1 MASTLGVG
9 VGRGRCDDRTDE
21 NPLEEQPMDHSLTLR
36 GVGYVVVSAC
46 FGLMFS
52 GPIPEAAAL
61 PTADE
66 VLQELHL
73 SNSDRNAILEGKIV
87 DWSPS
92 EGSER
97 ELALG
102 MAFLVKSKPEKLAE
116 MYREALV
123 LKEVSVITAHG
134 RITGEGTMANLA
146 GVALQPNGEKEARR
160 YLNVEPGD
168 DLNLDAKEMAGFQA
182 LKAGGDAD
190 AVPVQKVEALVRQ
203 GLLAR
208 YRAYRTKGLSGIAP
222 YERGHGRQRN
232 AGDEL
237 LLSTK
242 ELTGV
247 AKHLP
252 AFHKFLLNYPQ
263 SPDKD
268 VAKNVEESFYWLNID
283 VFGRP
288 TYVLVHRILY
298 HLGDAQFALERQYYA
313 SHDYNGMLQGIA
325 VLPTKDGLFLFY
337 IGRVSTDQVGGFG
350 SSMKHPVSRAI
361 TAPYIK
367 DMFREFQA
375 EAAKP

>member
-1 MASTLGVG
+1 MTETRSLLGVPSQRFTDRRRITAAVVCLWIG
-9 VGRGRCDDRTDE
+9 VTF
-21 NPLEEQPMDHSLTLR
+21 N
-36 GVGYVVVSAC
+36 
-46 FGLMFS
+46 
-52 GPIPEAAAL
+52 GPILEAAVL

-66 VLQELHL
+66 VLQELHI
-73 SNSDRNAILEGKIV
+73 SDSDRDKVRQGKIV
-87 DWSPS
+87 DWSAS

-102 MAFLVKSKPEKLAE
+102 MAFLVKAKPGDLTE

-134 RITGEGTMANLA
+134 RITGEGTMADLA
-146 GVALQPNGEKEARR
+146 GVKLQPNPEKEAQR

-168 DLNLDAKEMAGFQA
+168 TLNLDAKEMAAFQA
-182 LKAGGDAD
+182 LKSATKPGV
-190 AVPVQKVEALVRQ
+190 VPVQEVEALVRQ
-203 GLLAR
+203 ELLAR
-208 YRAYRTKGLSGIAP
+208 FHAYRSKGLSGIAP
-222 YERGHGRQRN
+222 YERGSGEQRN

-252 AFHKFLLNYPQ
+252 AFHKFLLNYPNGLA
-263 SPDKD
+263 KEE
-268 VAKNVEESFYWLNID
+268 AKNLEEFFYWLNID

-288 TYVLVHRILY
+288 TYVLVHRMLY
-298 HLGDAQFALERQYYA
+298 HMGDAAFAVERQYYT
-313 SHDYNGMLQGIA
+313 SHDYNSMLQGIA
-325 VLPTKDGLFLFY
+325 ALPTKDGTFLFY

-350 SSMKHPVSRAI
+350 SSLKHPASRAI

-367 DMFREFQA
+367 DMFRELQTKA
-375 EAAKP
+375 GKR